1 MIQML
6 CNEYIAH
13 DSKIF
18 ILHMRNHKLKDIP
31 VVCVSEVL
39 FKNYHLKRV
48 QVINTFNLR
57 TV

>member
-6 CNEYIAH
+6 CNEYTAH

-18 ILHMRNHKLKDIP
+18 ILHMRNHNLKDIP

-39 FKNYHLKRV
+39 FKN
-48 QVINTFNLR
+48 
-57 TV
+57 